1 MGQMGFF
8 DVARRYA
15 GLDAKKDP
23 LVRIDALVP
32 WASFRGRLEAVWR
45 QPAAARTSKAGRKPW
60 DAIVMFKAMCC
71 ASCTTC
77 RTIRWSISCATV
89 SPSFVSWVSGSR
101 TRCPTPRRCGF
112 TASSLAQA
120 GVIERLFDEFDG
132 HLKSQ
137 GYLAMG
143 GQIIDASIVP
153 VPKQRNSRDD
163 NAKIKAG
170 EVPEGWAKQLARRAQ
185 KDTDARWTKKH
196 GRSHFGYKN
205 HINVDRRH
213 KLVRRYQATPASV
226 HDSQV
231 VADIL
236 DPDNTAAS
244 VWADSAYRP
253 AEIEAK
259 LAEKGLKS
267 RIHRKGRRGRPLSER
282 EHQGN
287 RTRSKV
293 RARVEHVF
301 GAQCNDMGGTMV
313 RSIGLVRAKAR
324 IGLKKPRLQHAPPGA
339 TGASHSGGT
348 DMTVVRVANGLGSA
362 PRGNGPGVRQEI
374 HAKAGLEPGRGR
386 GDRATRR
393 ASCQTRHSSRCPNV
407 LLCASC
413 GREGQKS
420 WGFASVSKG

>member
-8 DVARRYA
+8 DVAKRYA
-15 GLDAKKDP
+15 GLDAKLDP

-32 WASFRGRLEAVWR
+32 WAGFRGRLEAVWR
-45 QPAAARTSKAGRKPW
+45 RPAAERKSKAGRKPW
-60 DAIVMFKAMCC
+60 DAVVMFKAIVLCELYNL
-71 ASCTTC
+71 SDDQLEYQL
-77 RTIRWSISCATV
+77 RDRL
-89 SPSFVSWVSGSR
+89 SFVRFLGLGLEDPVPDAKTVWLYR
-101 TRCPTPRRCGF
+101 EQ
-112 TASSLAQA
+112 LAQA
-120 GVIERLFDEFDG
+120 GVIEALFDDFDG
-132 HLKSQ
+132 HLKRQ

-143 GQIIDASIVP
+143 GQIVDASIVP

-170 EVPEGWAKQLARRAQ
+170 ETPVDWEQQPAKRAQ

-205 HINVDRRH
+205 HVNVDRRH
-213 KLVRRYQATPASV
+213 KLIRRYQTTPASM

-231 VADIL
+231 VEDLL
-236 DPDNTAAS
+236 DPDNTAS
-244 VWADSAYRP
+244 DVWADSAYRS

-267 RIHRKGRRGRPLSER
+267 RVHRKGHRGRPLSER

-301 GAQCNDMGGTMV
+301 GAQANDMGGTLI

-324 IGLKKPRLQHAPPGA
+324 IGLKNLAYNMRRFVQLDRHTMA
-339 TGASHSGGT
+339 
-348 DMTVVRVANGLGSA
+348 VAA
-362 PRGNGPGVRQEI
+362 
-374 HAKAGLEPGRGR
+374 
-386 GDRATRR
+386 
-393 ASCQTRHSSRCPNV
+393 
-407 LLCASC
+407 
-413 GREGQKS
+413 
-420 WGFASVSKG
+420 